1 MVWRILFWIEWKFF
15 CYLLFIKNPLLTL
28 IAVDCF
34 DFRIWLLRFL
44 WILLVLCLLRFLCP
58 CMNGCTD
65 YDEVLC
71 LLSKLETWVNN
82 MFTKY
87 VFLNS
92 NSSQCIRI
100 RFWDKWQSE
109 SHHKVLSQLV
119 VFCKISKIFGK
130 SLIRGLIWHF
140 KSAISKNGNFDIFF
154 ATFPVAP
161 FSNPEQKST
170 FNAVAT
176 GYLYHTN
183 MHNTFTLESSLNNQ
197 NHKQKNR

>member
-154 ATFPVAP
+154 ATFSCCPFHESGKQNLPSMPLQPV
-161 FSNPEQKST
+161 
-170 FNAVAT
+170 
-176 GYLYHTN
+176 
-183 MHNTFTLESSLNNQ
+183 TFTTRTCTTHLHWNLP
-197 NHKQKNR
+197 